1 MSTSLSH
8 LDIALEVFGRL
19 GIPVRKEHLG
29 GSGGGLCTLR
39 SQQVLF
45 VDLDADV
52 ETQLDVCLR
61 ELASIPRTSAIYLV
75 PALRERL
82 ESHTP
87 SE

>member
-1 MSTSLSH
+1 
-8 LDIALEVFGRL
+8 
-19 GIPVRKEHLG
+19 
-29 GSGGGLCTLR
+29 LCTLR